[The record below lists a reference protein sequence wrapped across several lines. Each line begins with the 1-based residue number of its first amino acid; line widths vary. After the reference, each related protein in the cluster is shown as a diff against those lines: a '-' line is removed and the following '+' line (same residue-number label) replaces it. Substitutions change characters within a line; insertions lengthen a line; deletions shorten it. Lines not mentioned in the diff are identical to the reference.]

1 MPLSSSSRS
10 PLRGEN
16 MKRSEI
22 SRRSFLGGATVI
34 AAGFAGTARRAELA
48 AVAPPEETGLSSE
61 GLLAGQPGFQPR
73 TAAPLPHDELPGFL
87 SRSQLQAHHAEYL
100 KAVEA
105 LKAAEEALK
114 SADRSPAGAV
124 VYAGLRRNQ
133 VAAAN
138 DVLLHEFYFRNLAT
152 EKVDFPRTLSRHM
165 REHMGSLESW
175 KDDFVA
181 CALVAKEWAVLV
193 YDPYDDRWHD
203 AIMDSDS
210 DGTWIGAN
218 PLVVC
223 DVSRHAYG
231 QDYARKED
239 YVARFLERIDWNA
252 VAARYK
258 KVDRM

>member
-1 MPLSSSSRS
+1 
-10 PLRGEN
+10 

-22 SRRSFLGGATVI
+22 SRRSFLGCAAVI
-34 AAGFAGTARRAELA
+34 AAGLAGTARPAEPA

-61 GLLAGQPGFQPR
+61 GLLVGRPGFQPR
-73 TAAPLPHDELPGFL
+73 TAAQLPHDELPGFL

-100 KAVEA
+100 KAVKA

-114 SADRSPAGAV
+114 SADRSPAGAA
-124 VYAGLRRNQ
+124 VYAELRRNQ

-138 DVLLHEFYFRNLAT
+138 GMLLHELYFRNLAT
-152 EKVDFPRTLSRHM
+152 EKVDFPRYLSRHM

-181 CALVAKEWAVLV
+181 CASVAKEWAVLV

-203 AIMDSDS
+203 AVMDSDS
-210 DGTWIGAN
+210 DGVWIGAN

-223 DVSRHAYG
+223 DVSQHAYG
-231 QDYARKED
+231 QDYERKED
-239 YVARFLERIDWNA
+239 YVARFLERIDWNT

-258 KVDRM
+258 TVDRM